1 MYLGIN
7 KKFGFPSRV
16 DNYILKEKYS
26 YPKDMEEM
34 KKKVKM
40 FFESLEE
47 KEIEVTIIPCQ
58 SQMIELVEILKKQ
71 MIFLGGDTMD
81 EEILV
86 ILIVYVIMPIIICT
100 ICLIVEIIRNNKR
113 NGEKD
118 FVDEVGEFDL
128 GSLAWLAYV
137 MIFLAIVKLIIKW

>member
-1 MYLGIN
+1 MRYISY
-7 KKFGFPSRV
+7 KKSWH
-16 DNYILKEKYS
+16 KY
-26 YPKDMEEM
+26 
-34 KKKVKM
+34 KVVLIYKY
-40 FFESLEE
+40 
-47 KEIEVTIIPCQ
+47 TT
-58 SQMIELVEILKKQ
+58 VEILKKQ

-86 ILIVYVIMPIIICT
+86 ILIAYVIMPIIICT